1 MTTPR
6 IQPAMIGAFVVL
18 SLVLFMTAIVVFSG
32 NRFFDKDNL
41 FITYFEGSL
50 NGLSVGAPVTYRGV
64 TIGQVKDIK
73 IHIQSNEQQS
83 QDILIPVLISLSAGE
98 TLIVD
103 KNTGHRDTEVNV
115 FMESVCDKGLRAKLK
130 LQSLVTGK
138 RYIDLAFYKGSP
150 AIYRDT
156 GEKYLEIP
164 SIPSDIQQFS
174 RMIETINVTELY
186 STFMRT
192 MDSLEKLTSGLAEV
206 VDRDKS
212 KRLLDELLLASTQLN
227 SLLSQGDTAMPLLLK
242 KMDRGLDQLSD
253 LTRHTDGMITSL
265 DRQLGPLG
273 SDIRGILSLFTGT
286 MLQAKTFI
294 AQAERSIRPNSPLS
308 YQFTKTMGQLEKTG
322 KSLQQLSEYI
332 HRNPDTLI
340 FGRQKATT
348 RQEGQ

>member
-1 MTTPR
+1 MTTSR

-32 NRFFDKDNL
+32 NRFFDKENL

-50 NGLSVGAPVTYRGV
+50 NGLTVGAPVTYRGV

-103 KNTGHRDTEVNV
+103 KNSRHKDTEVDL

-138 RYIDLAFYKGSP
+138 RYIDLAFYKDSP

-156 GEKYLEIP
+156 GKKYLEIP

-186 STFMRT
+186 STFMDT
-192 MDSLEKLTSGLAEV
+192 MDSLEKLTSGLAEI

-212 KRLLDELLLASTQLN
+212 KQLLDELLLASTHLN

-242 KMDRGLDQLSD
+242 RMDQGLEQLSD
-253 LTRHTDGMITSL
+253 LTRHTDSMITYL
-265 DRQLGPLG
+265 DQQLGPLSTDMITMLG
-273 SDIRGILSLFTGT
+273 LFTT
-286 MLQAKTFI
+286 TLRQANTLI
-294 AQAERSIRPNSPLS
+294 AQAERTIRPNSPLS

-340 FGRQKATT
+340 FGRKKATT
-348 RQEGQ
+348 KQERQ